1 MSALNNYALTTS
13 RQNNRGRALLVQL
26 LKYFIFNDEI
36 LNLPIVDTYNC
47 QVSPSTNLSWSSM

>member
-26 LKYFIFNDEI
+26 LKYFVFNDEI
-36 LNLPIVDTYNC
+36 LNLPIVATYNC